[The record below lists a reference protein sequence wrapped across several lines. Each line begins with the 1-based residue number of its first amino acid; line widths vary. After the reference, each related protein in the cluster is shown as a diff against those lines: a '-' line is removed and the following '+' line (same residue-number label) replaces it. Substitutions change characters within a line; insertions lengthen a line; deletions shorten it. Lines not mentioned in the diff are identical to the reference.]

1 MSDELRAAVAAG
13 VLGSVDQYRALLQSV
28 VDVAR
33 AIFKAKASSILL
45 LDTETDELVFEA
57 AADEAS

>member
-1 MSDELRAAVAAG
+1 MTDELRAAVAAG
-13 VLGSVDQYRALLQSV
+13 VLGSEVQYRALLKSV

-33 AIFKAKASSILL
+33 AIFKAKAASILL

-57 AADEAS
+57 AAGA